1 MSNSWQASTARHHFT
16 DVVDAAVGGE
26 PQFIKR
32 RDGREVVVVSREYF
46 AQTQA
51 TLASY
56 LLTAG
61 TVQDDEGVFDRIL
74 QEIHDED
81 EALLLQ
87 RQAGA
92 AG

>member
-1 MSNSWQASTARHHFT
+1 MSNTWQASAARHHFT
-16 DVVDAAVGGE
+16 DVVDAAVDGE

-61 TVQDDEGVFDRIL
+61 TAPEGEDPLDRAL
-74 QEIHDED
+74 REIRAED
-81 EALLLQ
+81 EALLMQ
-87 RQAGA
+87 RQAMFPR
-92 AG
+92 